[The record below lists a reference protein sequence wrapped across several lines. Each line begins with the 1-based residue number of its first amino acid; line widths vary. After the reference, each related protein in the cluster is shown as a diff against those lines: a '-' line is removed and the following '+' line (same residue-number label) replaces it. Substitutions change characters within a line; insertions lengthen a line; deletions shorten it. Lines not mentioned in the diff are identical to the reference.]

1 VSDDG
6 RREWVE
12 ANRARFAELLI
23 PRAFLAASAVADE
36 PDAPEELNARLGV
49 ASGCRPAAGDCVRID
64 WPVDLL
70 TPLADY
76 AEDCARAWSTGRTWR
91 TAHIAAG
98 ALATHTRHMI
108 ARESQ

>member
-6 RREWVE
+6 RREWVA
-12 ANRARFAELLI
+12 ANRDRFTELLI

-36 PDAPEELNARLGV
+36 PDAPEELNARLDTLGGRPV
-49 ASGCRPAAGDCVRID
+49 AGNCVRVD

-70 TPLADY
+70 QPLANY
-76 AEDCARAWSTGRTWR
+76 AEDCARAWNTSRIWR

-98 ALATHTRHMI
+98 ALAEHARH
-108 ARESQ
+108 AAEQEA